1 MKAETPKDKM
11 NEMMEAALKEAGLAR
26 TSAITLSGLDY
37 AEDLSKVLLSHV
49 QNVEDLFK
57 DVQLLSKKEGATE
70 KEFKK
75 MIKKVEAKAEGTK
88 KLQASPVSESLTLCL
103 LEVWPAVPA
112 HANSFRDMRIGIKLS
127 IRLSIHVSTYP
138 TNLSINLSIYLSI
151 YLDLDIDLDMNIYLK
166 YIHSYLNLSICLS
179 IYPSIYL
186 SVYLSIYLLTYISY
200 IYLSFHLSFHPSIH
214 PSTYLSVYYLSIYLP
229 TYLSIYLST
238 IYLSINLSM

>member
-1 MKAETPKDKM
+1 MKKNAPAKLKPEKAEEVKAETPKDKM

-112 HANSFRDMRIGIKLS
+112 HANSIRDMRIGIKLS
-127 IRLSIHVSTYP
+127 IRLFYP
-138 TNLSINLSIYLSI
+138 CIYLS
-151 YLDLDIDLDMNIYLK
+151 N
-166 YIHSYLNLSICLS
+166 
-179 IYPSIYL
+179 
-186 SVYLSIYLLTYISY
+186 
-200 IYLSFHLSFHPSIH
+200 
-214 PSTYLSVYYLSIYLP
+214 
-229 TYLSIYLST
+229 
-238 IYLSINLSM
+238 